1 MQPIKISRNYTLSKD
16 VYDQIVALEKQGKTK
31 AYIRRTLGIDLST
44 MNRISTSL
52 FEKGIWKKSP
62 QWIKRT
68 ETLKA
73 QASKTLAQMY
83 KEKAFK
89 KNISTIVKTER
100 VRKERK
106 VSSDKM
112 LTVTIN
118 FKGVNVEIQKT
129 SNIIVTQDT
138 IFVK

>member
-1 MQPIKISRNYTLSKD
+1 MQPIKINRNYTLSKD
-16 VYDQIVALEKQGKTK
+16 VYDQIIALEKQGKSK
-31 AYIRRTLGIDLST
+31 AYIRRTLGISLNN
-44 MNRISTSL
+44 MNQISTIL
-52 FEKGIWKKSP
+52 FEKGIWKRTP
-62 QWIKRT
+62 QWIKRVD
-68 ETLKA
+68 TLN
-73 QASKTLAQMY
+73 
-83 KEKAFK
+83 K
-89 KNISTIVKTER
+89 KLTTIKTER

-106 VSSDKM
+106 VNSDKM

>member
-1 MQPIKISRNYTLSKD
+1 MQPIKINRNYTLSKD

-31 AYIRRTLGIDLST
+31 AYIRRTLGISLNN
-44 MNRISTSL
+44 MNQISTIL
-52 FEKGIWKKSP
+52 FEKGIWKRTP
-62 QWIKRT
+62 QWIKRAD
-68 ETLKA
+68 TL
-73 QASKTLAQMY
+73 T
-83 KEKAFK
+83 K
-89 KNISTIVKTER
+89 KLTGVKTER

>member
-1 MQPIKISRNYTLSKD
+1 MQPIKINRNYTLSKD
-16 VYDQIVALEKQGKTK
+16 VYDQIIALEKQGKTK
-31 AYIRRTLGIDLST
+31 AYIRRTLGINLST
-44 MNRISTSL
+44 MSRISTIL
-52 FEKGIWKKSP
+52 FEKGIWKKTP

-68 ETLKA
+68 DTLKEK
-73 QASKTLAQMY
+73 ASKTLAEMY

-89 KNISTIVKTER
+89 KNISTMVKTER

>member
-1 MQPIKISRNYTLSKD
+1 MQPIKINRNYTLSKD
-16 VYDQIVALEKQGKTK
+16 VYDQIIALEKQGKTK
-31 AYIRRTLGIDLST
+31 AYIRRTLGINSST
-44 MNRISTSL
+44 MNRISTIL
-52 FEKGIWKKSP
+52 FEKGIWKKTP

-68 ETLKA
+68 DTLKEK
-73 QASKTLAQMY
+73 ASKTLAEMY

-89 KNISTIVKTER
+89 KSISTTVKTER